1 MEAKKTVTPQSVF
14 SEYERGRSV
23 KAGIGAK
30 GLYEQS
36 RINERFYVGDQWYG
50 AQCGAE
56 RPLVRHNVIRR
67 IGDYKIAVVAG
78 SPISVQY
85 SAEGVPDTTALR
97 DRAVDEKARLAQQQ
111 AFPDEAGEETTPID
125 RSTVLSAL
133 TDYFRVTAER
143 VRFDELREQILRNA
157 YISGTGVLYTWW
169 DDRIPTGLYA
179 DDRKTVPI
187 QGDLACDV
195 LDIENVYFGDPGQ
208 YGIEEQ
214 PYILLVQRKSVEE
227 LRRMAR
233 QNRRPAAEMEAIKP
247 DHDTQYM
254 AGDRAA
260 DEPLDAKKATV
271 ITRLWKEYDEE
282 GGSRVKAA
290 IFTQEAVIRPEWDTR
305 LRRYPIARFCWERRR
320 NSAYGESEVTYLIPN
335 QIAINRMLTSSVWAV
350 MMLGMPITVVNTDV
364 VQQPVTNDPGQILQV
379 AGTAEDVSRAIFYL
393 PPPNFSPAFDQ
404 NISSLI
410 QNTLT
415 QSGANDAA
423 LGDIRPDN
431 TSAIIAVREAAT
443 MPLQTVQNRF
453 YAFIEEVARIWAEFW
468 TAMYGKRPLKIED
481 ENGTWYL
488 PFDGEAFRDT
498 LFHVRVDVG
507 ASNLWSEIQ
516 SIHTLDNL
524 LDRQII
530 TVDQYLER
538 LPKGTIPD
546 VSGLIR
552 DLRTAQAA
560 PMPAA
565 TEQSQADPGASPDG
579 REGMDPM
586 VGQGEAGGGVSALL
600 AELPPEKRA
609 AFEAAPTEVK
619 RAILKAAL
627 GPG

>member
-179 DDRKTVPI
+179 DDRKIVPI

-393 PPPNFSPAFDQ
+393 PPPNFSPAFDN

-443 MPLQTVQNRF
+443 MPLQTVQSRF

-627 GPG
+627 G